1 MNVLSGAQP
10 RRSAVPAEAAPAVAE
25 SAADNSGNAAGS
37 KAEDSKILQ
46 EDSVIAGERAHLRR
60 SREFLHL
67 MRENVLSLA
76 ENPMAADRVS
86 LEYLKAD
93 LYRRAEALKD
103 LPDAPLFFGRLDYS
117 ELAQADEDFAGAR
130 RGAPGD
136 RPPGLSLHIGRR
148 HVHDQD
154 GTPVVLDWR
163 APVSRPFYRAS
174 QSDPM
179 GLTLRRRFGFAGGRL
194 TAYEDERFSPGG
206 ETRNRSAEPDA
217 LGSPSKLLITEIERP
232 RSGPMRDIVAT
243 IQPEQ
248 DDIVR
253 ADAGTTVC
261 VQGAPGTGKT
271 AVGLHRVA
279 YLLYAH
285 KEQVTRRG
293 VVVIGPN
300 LAFLSY
306 IRNVLPALGELDVT
320 QTTVADLV
328 ASTPIKGMDSDE
340 AATVKGDARMAEV
353 LRNALWAHIRAP
365 REALMVS
372 RGARRLRL
380 PAYEIEALA
389 RELRDRGV
397 RYGTGR
403 ELLAHR
409 IAHVLLTQLEAAGE
423 TCDDRTHDAVRRS
436 APVRKCVDEV
446 WPKVDPKKLV
456 FALLADQNQVL
467 RNGSGLLSDAEM
479 AAIAWPKPPRGPGS
493 APWTRADQVLID
505 EAADLI
511 ERMPSIAHIVVDEAQ
526 DLSPMEMRA
535 IGRRCATGAATVL
548 GDIAQ
553 GTTPWAATSWPTL
566 LSHLGKPGASVRE
579 LDVGY
584 RVPRQILDFA
594 SRLLPSIAPGLSPAQ
609 SLRADPNALA
619 VVRVAPGELGARV
632 AAGVKAAL
640 SGLGSV
646 AVICADAQIPE
657 TAAALRAAGLAFTVL
672 GSADTGP
679 GSASTAQDSAGTG
692 QVSAA
697 TARDSTATARVSADG
712 SSGAGSGMS
721 GADAP
726 DIPDI
731 SVMSQ
736 SPMAVSPDPGRLALV
751 PVTLAKG
758 LEFDHVI
765 LVEPGWIATG
775 EAYGLRRLYVA
786 LTRAVS
792 RLTVFHA
799 EPLPA
804 ELSLHT
810 IKTGHTF
817 WPVPAFSPCALHGRR
832 GSGILRRSGSAWFWQ
847 TTISD
852 DGGVLWKARETTH
865 RRLST

>member
-1 MNVLSGAQP
+1 M
-10 RRSAVPAEAAPAVAE
+10 PADAGPA
-25 SAADNSGNAAGS
+25 AAGTTADIDS
-37 KAEDSKILQ
+37 HAGQKTTDTATRARED
-46 EDSVIAGERAHLRR
+46 DVIDAERAHLAA
-60 SREFLHL
+60 SREYLYL
-67 MRENVLSLA
+67 MRENVLGLA
-76 ENPMAADRVS
+76 RNPMAADRVS

-117 ELAQADEDFAGAR
+117 ALARTDEDFAGANF
-130 RGAPGD
+130 
-136 RPPGLSLHIGRR
+136 HIGRR
-148 HVHDQD
+148 HVHDKD

-179 GLTLRRRFGFAGGRL
+179 GLTLRRRFGFAGGAL
-194 TAYEDERFSPGG
+194 TAYEDERFKPNG
-206 ETRNRSAEPDA
+206 ETRPRSGDSSTA
-217 LGSPSKLLITEIERP
+217 PSRLLITEIERP

-253 ADAGTTVC
+253 ADAATTVC

-285 KEQVTRRG
+285 KELVTRRG
-293 VVVIGPN
+293 VIVVGPN

-320 QTTVADLV
+320 QTTVTKLV
-328 ASTPIKGMDSDE
+328 ATVPVKGTDTDE
-340 AATVKGDARMAEV
+340 AAAVKGDARMAE
-353 LRNALWAHIRAP
+353 LLKRALWAHLRAP
-365 REALMVS
+365 REALVVS

-380 PAYEIEALA
+380 PAHEIEALA
-389 RELRDRGV
+389 AELRGRGV

-436 APVRKCVDEV
+436 APVRRCVDEV

-456 FALLADQNQVL
+456 FSLLADAEIL
-467 RNGSGLLSDAEM
+467 RRNGGGLLADEEM
-479 AAIAWPKPPRGPGS
+479 AALCWPKPPRGPGS

-505 EAADLI
+505 EAADLV
-511 ERMPSIAHIVVDEAQ
+511 ERTPSIAHIVVDEAQ
-526 DLSPMEMRA
+526 DLSPMEVRA

-548 GDIAQ
+548 GDLAQ
-553 GTTPWAATSWPTL
+553 GTTPWAATSWPDL
-566 LSHLGKPGASVRE
+566 LAHLGKPDAAVRE

-594 SRLLPSIAPGLSPAQ
+594 SRLLPSIAAGLSPAV
-609 SLRADPNALA
+609 SLRADPDALR
-619 VVRVAPGELGARV
+619 VRPVPPGRRLGELV
-632 AAGVKAAL
+632 AVECAAAL
-640 SGLGSV
+640 GRPGSV
-646 AVICADAQIPE
+646 AVICADAQLAE
-657 TAAALRAAGLAFTVL
+657 TGAALRAAGLAFGVL
-672 GSADTGP
+672 GDAE
-679 GSASTAQDSAGTG
+679 
-692 QVSAA
+692 
-697 TARDSTATARVSADG
+697 
-712 SSGAGSGMS
+712 GAGDA
-721 GADAP
+721 GAGAGDAGAGDAGGP
-726 DIPDI
+726 
-731 SVMSQ
+731 
-736 SPMAVSPDPGRLALV
+736 AAEAARLILV

-765 LVEPGWIATG
+765 LVEPGRIATG

-810 IKTGHTF
+810 IGEEPFPSRGASASGLLGEGGMKGVLRALVHGPCAGVFAMPGARVPRQGHPETVRACL
-817 WPVPAFSPCALHGRR
+817 VPANLRSVTTVMFCGSQRKPRSGNCLPRQAGRR
-832 GSGILRRSGSAWFWQ
+832 ADQPGP
-847 TTISD
+847 
-852 DGGVLWKARETTH
+852 
-865 RRLST
+865 

>member
-1 MNVLSGAQP
+1 MPADAGPA
-10 RRSAVPAEAAPAVAE
+10 AVEAA
-25 SAADNSGNAAGS
+25 AADSHS
-37 KAEDSKILQ
+37 KADKTSDDS
-46 EDSVIAGERAHLRR
+46 EDSVIADERAHLER

-67 MRENVLSLA
+67 MRENVLTLA
-76 ENPMAADRVS
+76 QNPMAGDRVS

-117 ELAQADEDFAGAR
+117 ELARTDEDFAGA
-130 RGAPGD
+130 D
-136 RPPGLSLHIGRR
+136 FHIGRR
-148 HVHDQD
+148 HVHDED

-179 GLTLRRRFGFAGGRL
+179 GLTLRRRFGFAGGAL
-194 TAYEDERFSPGG
+194 TAYEDERFSLGG
-206 ETRNRSAEPDA
+206 ATRTRSDESTAQPA
-217 LGSPSKLLITEIERP
+217 SNLLISEIERP

-253 ADAGTTVC
+253 ADAATTVC

-293 VVVIGPN
+293 VVVVGPN

-328 ASTPIKGMDSDE
+328 ATTSVKATDTDE

-353 LRNALWAHIRAP
+353 LRNVLWANLRAP
-365 REALMVS
+365 REALVVS

-380 PAYEIEALA
+380 PAHEIEALA
-389 RELRDRGV
+389 QELRDRGV

-456 FALLADQNQVL
+456 FSLLSDPNQVIQNGFGLLA
-467 RNGSGLLSDAEM
+467 DAEM
-479 AAIAWPKPPRGPGS
+479 AAITWAKPPRGPGS
-493 APWTRADQVLID
+493 ALWTRADQVLID

-511 ERMPSIAHIVVDEAQ
+511 ERTPSIAHIVVDEAQ
-526 DLSPMEMRA
+526 DLSPMEARA

-566 LSHLGKPGASVRE
+566 LSHLGKPDSSVRE

-594 SRLLPSIAPGLSPAQ
+594 SRLLPSIAPDLSPAQ

-619 VVRVAPGELGARV
+619 VVPVAPAELGAQV
-632 AAGVKAAL
+632 AAGAAAAL
-640 SGLGSV
+640 GRAGSV
-646 AVICADAQIPE
+646 AVICADAYIEE
-657 TAAALRAAGLAFTVL
+657 TGAALRAAGLGFSVL
-672 GSADTGP
+672 GAAAKSGEPGEPGDGSQPDTG
-679 GSASTAQDSAGTG
+679 SE
-692 QVSAA
+692 
-697 TARDSTATARVSADG
+697 
-712 SSGAGSGMS
+712 
-721 GADAP
+721 
-726 DIPDI
+726 
-731 SVMSQ
+731 
-736 SPMAVSPDPGRLALV
+736 GRLTLV

-765 LVEPGWIATG
+765 LVEPSRIATG

-799 EPLPA
+799 ESLPA
-804 ELSLHT
+804 ELSLRT
-810 IKTGHTF
+810 IRRAFEFG
-817 WPVPAFSPCALHGRR
+817 PLVP
-832 GSGILRRSGSAWFWQ
+832 
-847 TTISD
+847 
-852 DGGVLWKARETTH
+852 
-865 RRLST
+865 